1 MLAVTQDHLPGLE
14 AVRRVV
20 LPSPQEPRC
29 GTIQTIQERFEQF
42 HDLNPWV
49 LTELERLTAECIEA
63 RFSKISLGMLF
74 ELVRYSYGR
83 ATLSADDFR
92 LNNDFRSRYARLLI
106 ERHPEWGSH
115 IEVRALRTD

>member
-1 MLAVTQDHLPGLE
+1 MSAVTQDHLPGLE
-14 AVRRVV
+14 TVRRIVA
-20 LPSPQEPRC
+20 PATGTPRA
-29 GTIQTIQERFEQF
+29 GTIQERFEQF
-42 HDLNPWV
+42 HGANPWV

-63 RFSKISLGMLF
+63 RFATISLGMLF

-83 ATLSADDFR
+83 ATLGSDGDFR

-106 ERHPEWGSH
+106 ELHPEWAPR

>member
-20 LPSPQEPRC
+20 LPGPQEPRH
-29 GTIQTIQERFEQF
+29 GTIQERFEQF

-49 LTELERLTAECIEA
+49 LAELERLTAECIEA

-106 ERHPEWGSH
+106 ERHPEWAPH

>member
-1 MLAVTQDHLPGLE
+1 MCTAIQDRLPGLE
-14 AVRRVV
+14 AAHCIV
-20 LPSPQEPRC
+20 LPDEHGIRPS
-29 GTIQTIQERFEQF
+29 TIQQRFEQF

-49 LTELERLTAECIEA
+49 LAELERLTAECIEA
-63 RFSKISLGMLF
+63 RFSKISIGMLF

-83 ATLSADDFR
+83 ATLAADDFR

-106 ERHPEWGSH
+106 EAHPEWAPH